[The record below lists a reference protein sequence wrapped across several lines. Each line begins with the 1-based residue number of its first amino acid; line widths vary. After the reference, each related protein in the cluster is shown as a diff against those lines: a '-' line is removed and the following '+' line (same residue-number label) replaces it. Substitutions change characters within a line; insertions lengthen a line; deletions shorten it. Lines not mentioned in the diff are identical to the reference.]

1 MNHLK
6 CPQEEVLKDYPDAKR
21 ILNARARK
29 LMKENEERLAK
40 EMSEQQKQKQKQKAQ
55 QHDLKQDEI
64 VELVSSDKVG
74 INVKFVHYFAFS
86 MQFQGFPQM
95 AGFEPRMPGVIR
107 DRFTD
112 CTENFKTVF
121 SVSNELK
128 LETSTCL

>member
-1 MNHLK
+1 MDNLK

-74 INVKFVHYFAFS
+74 INVKFVHYFAISRFS
-86 MQFQGFPQM
+86 PNG
-95 AGFEPRMPGVIR
+95 GIR
-107 DRFTD
+107 TADAWCHTRPFYRL
-112 CTENFKTVF
+112 CR
-121 SVSNELK
+121 K
-128 LETSTCL
+128 L